1 LVNNLS
7 KGGFPDK
14 IKAAR
19 DLVRQAKAIDP
30 TFIAQEARSIKGDF
44 ILIGGA
50 RQPGLKNVLIIRQ
63 DGSVLRMELDPAK
76 VKPIFGGGTKLFDVD
91 LTGAEILVP

>member
-7 KGGFPDK
+7 KGGFQDK

-19 DLVRQAKAIDP
+19 DLVRQAKAVDP
-30 TFIAQEARSIKGDF
+30 SFIAQEARSVKGDF
-44 ILIGGA
+44 VLIGGG
-50 RQPGLKNVLIIRQ
+50 RQPGLKNVLMIRK

-76 VKPIFGGGTKLFDVD
+76 IKPIQGGGTKIFDVD
-91 LTGAEILVP
+91 LSGAEVLVP